1 MSTSG
6 KGHLSAC
13 SGRLTRVAT
22 ILLLLLYGGARQGQA
37 TSYEAV
43 TFNELVAKADVIFVG
58 DVLDV
63 RPFTVSTP
71 RGTLIKTRVTFLVRD
86 ALWGT
91 TSSMESFEFLGG
103 VVGTRGLRVAEMP
116 TFSPGD
122 RRVVFARR
130 ETGINPIVG
139 FAQGLL
145 RVARDGTG
153 ADAVQTS
160 DGLPLAS
167 TLDVGRPGAARLRT
181 GRAMP
186 LSDLRAQIVTRLQER
201 RR

>member
-6 KGHLSAC
+6 KGPLSAC

-22 ILLLLLYGGARQGQA
+22 ILLLLLGGARQGQA

-71 RGTLIKTRVTFLVRD
+71 GGTLIKTRVTFLVRD

-103 VVGTRGLRVAEMP
+103 RVGKLGMQVSDMP

-122 RRVVFARR
+122 RRVVFAKR
-130 ETGINPIVG
+130 ERSINPIVG
-139 FAQGLL
+139 FSQGLM
-145 RVARDGTG
+145 RVARDGSG
-153 ADAVQTS
+153 ADAVQTV
-160 DGLPLAS
+160 DGLPLVR
-167 TLDVGRPGAARLRT
+167 TEDVGR
-181 GRAMP
+181 GRGTRVRDGRPMP
-186 LSDLRAQIVTRLQER
+186 LAAFRAQIVDRLKER
-201 RR
+201 R